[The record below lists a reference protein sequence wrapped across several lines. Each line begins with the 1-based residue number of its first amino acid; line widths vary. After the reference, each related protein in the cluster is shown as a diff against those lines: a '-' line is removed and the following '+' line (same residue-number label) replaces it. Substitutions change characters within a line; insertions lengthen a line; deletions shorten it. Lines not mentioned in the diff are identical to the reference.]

1 MNCDLFYSVCPV
13 MHNKFLFISTYSGFI
28 LCLFRY
34 KSGAKP
40 FIPIL
45 TVTQYNTMICF
56 CRYLNYTG
64 TVIGEVIEHLLFL
77 RGEVEKYA
85 KIGTGTNA

>member
-1 MNCDLFYSVCPV
+1 
-13 MHNKFLFISTYSGFI
+13 
-28 LCLFRY
+28 
-34 KSGAKP
+34 
-40 FIPIL
+40 
-45 TVTQYNTMICF
+45 MICF

-85 KIGTGTNA
+85 KIGTRAQIALDYEMTR

>member
-1 MNCDLFYSVCPV
+1 M
-13 MHNKFLFISTYSGFI
+13 TAQI
-28 LCLFRY
+28 LLGVFRE
-34 KSGAKP
+34 
-40 FIPIL
+40 
-45 TVTQYNTMICF
+45 YNTMICF

>member
-1 MNCDLFYSVCPV
+1 MTAKILLSV
-13 MHNKFLFISTYSGFI
+13 
-28 LCLFRY
+28 FRE
-34 KSGAKP
+34 
-40 FIPIL
+40 
-45 TVTQYNTMICF
+45 YNNSMICF

-85 KIGTGTNA
+85 KIGTGMNA